1 MTDKRLFAV
10 RRDNPRLPLV
20 IDGAISEI
28 RHRAAAGEQFDIEVR
43 EPKRTL
49 DSNACMWATLADIAR
64 QVEWPHTDAD
74 GNWKIGLMSS
84 EAWKAI
90 LTAGFEQEMRQAQ
103 GIGGGTVML
112 GARTSQYS
120 RRKMGEFLEF
130 THAWGAEKG
139 VKWSA
144 RAQDELADFGPVRR
158 AAA

>member
-20 IDGAISEI
+20 MRAMEQEI
-28 RHRAAAGEQFDIEVR
+28 RLRVNTGQSFDVEVR

-49 DSNACMWATLADIAR
+49 DSNSCMWATLADIAR
-64 QVEWPHTDAD
+64 QVEWPHTK
-74 GNWKIGLMSS
+74 GGEWKIGLMDSDS
-84 EAWKAI
+84 WKAV
-90 LTAGFEQEMRQAQ
+90 LTAAFEQETKQAQ

-120 RRKMGEFLEF
+120 RRKMGELLEF
-130 THAWGAEKG
+130 VHAFGAERG

-144 RAQDELADFGPVRR
+144 RAQDEMADFGPLRR

>member
-1 MTDKRLFAV
+1 MTDKRLFAA

-20 IDGAISEI
+20 VDGAVAEI
-28 RHRAAAGEQFDIEVR
+28 RRRVLDGEDFDVEVR

-64 QVEWPHTDAD
+64 QVEWPHTK
-74 GNWKIGLMSS
+74 GGEWKIGLMPSDS
-84 EAWKAI
+84 WKAV
-90 LTAGFEQEMRQAQ
+90 LTAAFEGETRMAQ

-120 RRKMGEFLEF
+120 RRKMGELLEF
-130 THAWGAEKG
+130 VHAFGAERG

-144 RAQDELADFGPVRR
+144 RAQDEMADFGPVRR
-158 AAA
+158 AA

>member
-10 RRDNPRLPLV
+10 RLDNPRLPLV

-49 DSNACMWATLADIAR
+49 DANSAMWATLADISKQVKWAHTNAR
-64 QVEWPHTDAD
+64 GEFVID
-74 GNWKIGLMSS
+74 LMPSDS
-84 EAWKAI
+84 WKAV
-90 LTAGFEQEMRQAQ
+90 LTAAFEGETRMAQ

-120 RRKMGEFLEF
+120 RRKMGELLEF
-130 THAWGAEKG
+130 VHAWGAERG

-144 RAQDELADFGPVRR
+144 RAQDEMADFGPVRR
-158 AAA
+158 AA

>member
-1 MTDKRLFAV
+1 MTDKRLFAA

-20 IDGAISEI
+20 IDGAVAEI
-28 RHRAAAGEQFDIEVR
+28 RRRVLDGEDFDVEVR

-64 QVEWPHTDAD
+64 QVEWPHTK
-74 GNWKIGLMSS
+74 GGEWKIGLMDSDS
-84 EAWKAI
+84 WKAV
-90 LTAGFEQEMRQAQ
+90 LTAAFEQETKQAQ

-120 RRKMGEFLEF
+120 RRKMGELLEF
-130 THAWGAEKG
+130 VHAWGSEKG

-144 RAQDELADFGPVRR
+144 RAQDEMADFGPVRR
-158 AAA
+158 AA

>member
-10 RRDNPRLPLV
+10 RLDNPRLPLV

-64 QVEWPHTDAD
+64 QVEWPHTE
-74 GNWKIGLMSS
+74 GGEWKIGLMDSDS
-84 EAWKAI
+84 WKAV
-90 LTAGFEQEMRQAQ
+90 LTAAFEQETKQAQ

-120 RRKMGEFLEF
+120 RRKMGELLEF
-130 THAWGAEKG
+130 VHAFGAEKG

-144 RAQDELADFGPVRR
+144 RAQDEMADFGPVRR
-158 AAA
+158 AA

>member
-1 MTDKRLFAV
+1 MTDKRLFAA

-20 IDGAISEI
+20 IDGAVAEI
-28 RHRAAAGEQFDIEVR
+28 RRRVLDGEDFDVEVR

-64 QVEWPHTDAD
+64 QVEWPHTK
-74 GNWKIGLMSS
+74 GGEWKIGLMDTDS
-84 EAWKAI
+84 WKAV
-90 LTAGFEQEMRQAQ
+90 LTAAFEQETKQAQ

-120 RRKMGEFLEF
+120 RRKMGDLLEF
-130 THAWGAEKG
+130 VHAFGAERG

-144 RAQDELADFGPVRR
+144 RAQDEMADFGPARR
-158 AAA
+158 AA

>member
-1 MTDKRLFAV
+1 MTDKRLFAA

-20 IDGAISEI
+20 VDGAVAEI
-28 RHRAAAGEQFDIEVR
+28 RRRVLDGEDFDVEVR

-64 QVEWPHTDAD
+64 QVEWPHTK
-74 GNWKIGLMSS
+74 GGEWKIGLMDSDS
-84 EAWKAI
+84 WKAV
-90 LTAGFEQEMRQAQ
+90 LTAAFEQETKQAQ

-120 RRKMGEFLEF
+120 RRKMGELLEF
-130 THAWGAEKG
+130 VHAFGAERG

-144 RAQDELADFGPVRR
+144 RAQDEMADFGPVRR
-158 AAA
+158 AA

>member
-1 MTDKRLFAV
+1 MTDKRLFAA

-20 IDGAISEI
+20 IDGAVAEI
-28 RHRAAAGEQFDIEVR
+28 RRRVLDGEDFDVEVR

-64 QVEWPHTDAD
+64 QVEWPHTK
-74 GNWKIGLMSS
+74 GGEWKIGLMGSDS
-84 EAWKAI
+84 WKAV
-90 LTAGFEQEMRQAQ
+90 LTAAFEQETKQAQ

-120 RRKMGEFLEF
+120 RRKMGELLEF
-130 THAWGAEKG
+130 VHAWGAEKG

-144 RAQDELADFGPVRR
+144 RAQDEMADFGPVRR
-158 AAA
+158 AA

>member
-1 MTDKRLFAV
+1 MTDKRLFAA

-20 IDGAISEI
+20 IDGAVAEI
-28 RHRAAAGEQFDIEVR
+28 RRRVLDGEDFDVEVR

-64 QVEWPHTDAD
+64 QVEWPHTK
-74 GNWKIGLMSS
+74 GGEWKIGLMDSDS
-84 EAWKAI
+84 WKAV
-90 LTAGFEQEMRQAQ
+90 LTAAFEQETKQAQ

-120 RRKMGEFLEF
+120 RRKMGELLEF
-130 THAWGAEKG
+130 VHAFGAERG

-144 RAQDELADFGPVRR
+144 RAQDEMADFGPVRR
-158 AAA
+158 AA

>member
-1 MTDKRLFAV
+1 MSDKRLFAV

-28 RHRAAAGEQFDIEVR
+28 RHRAAAGEDFDIEVR

-64 QVEWPHTDAD
+64 QVEWPHTDAK
-74 GNWKIGLMSS
+74 GNWTISLMSS
-84 EAWKAI
+84 DSWKAV
-90 LTAGFEQEMRQAQ
+90 LTAAFEGEAKMAQ

-120 RRKMGEFLEF
+120 RRKMGDLLEF
-130 THAWGAEKG
+130 VHAFGAERS

-144 RAQDELADFGPVRR
+144 RAQDEMADFGPVRR
-158 AAA
+158 AA

>member
-10 RRDNPRLPLV
+10 RRDNPRSQLV
-20 IDGAISEI
+20 GESAMLEI
-28 RHRAAAGEQFDIEVR
+28 AQRLATRQDFDIEVR

-64 QVEWPHTDAD
+64 QVEWPHTDVA

-84 EAWKAI
+84 DAWKAI

-120 RRKMGEFLEF
+120 RRKMGDFLEF

-158 AAA
+158 AA

>member
-1 MTDKRLFAV
+1 MKRTF
-10 RRDNPRLPLV
+10 LV
-20 IDGAISEI
+20 DPQGNRNWPQVLSLVVSGINDWIKGGPVQITL
-28 RHRAAAGEQFDIEVR
+28 D

-64 QVEWPHTDAD
+64 QVEWPHTKA
-74 GNWKIGLMSS
+74 GNWTIGLMDSDS
-84 EAWKAI
+84 WKAI
-90 LTAGFEQEMRQAQ
+90 LTAAFEQETKQAQ